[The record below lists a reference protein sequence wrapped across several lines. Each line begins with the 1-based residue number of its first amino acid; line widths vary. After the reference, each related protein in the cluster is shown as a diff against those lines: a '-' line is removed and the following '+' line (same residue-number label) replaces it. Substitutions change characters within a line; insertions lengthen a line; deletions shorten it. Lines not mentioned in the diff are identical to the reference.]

1 MARLSFHIRQQLSL
15 EYQEMVDSIK
25 ENWENQG
32 MVVNMKQ
39 RDGWEYQ
46 IMVRFG

>member
-1 MARLSFHIRQQLSL
+1 MARLSFHIRQQLSP

-39 RDGWEYQ
+39 
-46 IMVRFG
+46 